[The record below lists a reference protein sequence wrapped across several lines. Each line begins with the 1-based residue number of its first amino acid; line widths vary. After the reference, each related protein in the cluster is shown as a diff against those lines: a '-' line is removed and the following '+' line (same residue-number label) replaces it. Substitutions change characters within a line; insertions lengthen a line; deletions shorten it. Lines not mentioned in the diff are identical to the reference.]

1 MESRKIQ
8 KSASGSF
15 FVTLPKSWVKESGLK
30 HGDRIELVAEKNHLS
45 LFSKNRSDK
54 QSTEVKLNLELYTEP
69 SLLER
74 QIVSCYVRGYDI
86 INIYSKKMIT
96 YEWKNLI
103 KKTII
108 NLTGTEISEDFSDRV
123 SIRTLVDPSK
133 FPLKD
138 LLKRICGLVSTKEGY
153 HQVEQFVL
161 QRMARNGDTV
171 AQAIMLKERILDPN
185 RLDD

>member
-138 LLKRICGLVSTKEGY
+138 LLKRICVLVSTMHE
-153 HQVEQFVL
+153 
-161 QRMARNGDTV
+161 D
-171 AQAIMLKERILDPN
+171 AIHALRDNNPELALDVIN
-185 RLDD
+185 RYSEVDKLYRLDRKSVV